1 MADAIRKVDYFYV
14 EVPDKSGEG
23 ARILEGLKKAGVN
36 MLAFCGFPT
45 TGGRSQL
52 DVVPENAE
60 AFRKATA
67 GLGLKLSD
75 RKQAFLVQGD
85 DRVGACADVYGK
97 LSAQGINVTASQA
110 TTAGSGRWGMILW
123 VKPAD
128 FERAG
133 RALGV

>member
-1 MADAIRKVDYFYV
+1 MADSIRKVDYFYV
-14 EVPDKSGEG
+14 EVPDKPGEG
-23 ARILEGLKKAGVN
+23 VRILEGLKKAGVN
-36 MLAFCGFPT
+36 MLAYCGFPA

-52 DVVPENAE
+52 DFVPENTE

-75 RKQAFLVQGD
+75 RKQAFLVQGS
-85 DRVGACADVYGK
+85 DRVGACADIYAK
-97 LSAQGINVTASQA
+97 LSAQGINITASQA

-123 VKPAD
+123 VKAAD
-128 FERAG
+128 FEKAA

>member
-1 MADAIRKVDYFYV
+1 MADSIRKVDCFYI
-14 EVPDKSGEG
+14 EVPDKPGEG
-23 ARILEGLKKAGVN
+23 TRILEGLKKAGVN

-45 TGGRSQL
+45 TESRSQL

-60 AFRKATA
+60 AFRKAA
-67 GLGLKLSD
+67 VGLGLKLSD
-75 RKQAFLVQGD
+75 RKQAFLVRGD

-97 LSAQGINVTASQA
+97 LSAQGSNVTAAQA
-110 TTAGSGRWGMILW
+110 TTAGSWRWGMILW